1 MAAPFRFSSQVVTL
15 RGDHG
20 WSLINWLNLENFR
33 IEDARHPL
41 YECLESGTEHDTN
54 FIDYI
59 CSIQAVPIVI
69 GFPKYI

>member
-41 YECLESGTEHDTN
+41 YECLESGTEH
-54 FIDYI
+54 
-59 CSIQAVPIVI
+59 IVR
-69 GFPKYI
+69 PPEQ